1 VIAQNV
7 LVGNRKRQLR
17 RVAANRAFSALAF
30 ACTLAGV
37 LALSVLLYQV
47 FYDGGARVVDG
58 VGWDGLSTERPFIHI
73 RWPFLQDL
81 PSRFATAAGFNPA
94 IVGSVWVMAI
104 AAVLTIP
111 IGMGAA
117 IYLELYAPRSWV
129 TRFIQINI
137 ANLAG
142 VPSIIYG
149 ILGLALFVRAADLG
163 RTVLAGALTMALLV
177 LPIVIIVSQEAL
189 RAVPTSLRDGAL
201 ALGATRWQTIRG
213 QILPVAMPGMLTGV
227 ILALSR
233 AIGETAPL
241 IMIGAFQYVGFTPGN
256 PQDLGHCATWSAE
269 CPLNQGF
276 TVMPVQIFA
285 WAARP
290 QHAFQETAAAGII
303 VLLAIL
309 LTLNSVAIVLRNR
322 YQRKVRW

>member
-1 VIAQNV
+1 MTRAWIS
-7 LVGNRKRQLR
+7 
-17 RVAANRAFSALAF
+17 RAFTGGTFL
-30 ACTLAGV
+30 CTLAGV
-37 LALSVLLYQV
+37 AALSVLLYQV
-47 FYDGGARVVDG
+47 LDEGVTRLSVD
-58 VGWDGLSTERPFIHI
+58 
-73 RWPFLQDL
+73 FLTTL
-81 PSRFATAAGFNPA
+81 PSRFADRAGFEPA
-94 IVGSVWVMAI
+94 IWGSVWVMGITAL
-104 AAVLTIP
+104 LTIP

-117 IYLELYAPRSWV
+117 IYLELYAAKNWL

-149 ILGLALFVRAADLG
+149 ILGLALFVRAMELQ
-163 RTVLAGALTMALLV
+163 RSVLAGALTMALLV

-189 RAVPTSLRDGAL
+189 RAVPSSLRDGAL

-241 IMIGAFQYVGFTPGN
+241 IMIGAFQYVPFSPGGVT
-256 PQDLGHCATWSAE
+256 DLPDCASWADG
-269 CPLNQGF
+269 CPLKSRF
-276 TVMPVQIFA
+276 TVMPVQIYS

-290 QHAFQETAAAGII
+290 QEAFQQTAAAGII
-303 VLLAIL
+303 VLLAVL
-309 LTLNSVAIVLRNR
+309 LSLNSVAIVLRNR

>member
-1 VIAQNV
+1 MARRNA
-7 LVGNRKRQLR
+7 VG
-17 RVAANRAFSALAF
+17 RVFAAGAL
-30 ACTLAGV
+30 ACTLVGIVA
-37 LALSVLLYQV
+37 LAVLLYQV
-47 FYDGGARVVDG
+47 LDTGATRVN
-58 VGWDGLSTERPFIHI
+58 LA
-73 RWPFLQDL
+73 FLRDL
-81 PSRFATAAGFNPA
+81 PSRFPERAGFKPA
-94 IVGSVWVMAI
+94 IVGSIWVMAVT
-104 AAVLTIP
+104 AVLSVP

-117 IYLELYAPRSWV
+117 IYLELYAPRNFF
-129 TRFIQINI
+129 TRLIQLNI

-163 RTVLAGALTMALLV
+163 RSILAGGLTMALLV
-177 LPIVIIVSQEAL
+177 LPIVIIASQEAL

-201 ALGATRWQTIRG
+201 ALGASRWQTIRG

-241 IMIGAFQYVGFTPGN
+241 IMIGAFQYVPFTP
-256 PQDLGHCATWSAE
+256 
-269 CPLNQGF
+269 PLSLDGLNSRF
-276 TVMPVQIFA
+276 TVMPVQIYA

-290 QHAFQETAAAGII
+290 QEAFQATAAAGII
-303 VLLAIL
+303 VLLVVL
-309 LTLNSVAIVLRNR
+309 LSLNSVAILLRNR